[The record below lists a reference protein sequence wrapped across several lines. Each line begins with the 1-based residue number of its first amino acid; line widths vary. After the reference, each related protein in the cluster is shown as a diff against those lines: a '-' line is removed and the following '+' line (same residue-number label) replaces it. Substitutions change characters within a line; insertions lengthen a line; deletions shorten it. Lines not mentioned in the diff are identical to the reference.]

1 MITDIHTHHLERK
14 GAVINAAITGFKP
27 ADGLYYSL
35 GIHPWHIEETDIKT
49 AIKTL
54 ETYAI
59 DCPQVVAIG
68 ECGLDSLINV
78 PLETQIKVFEQ
89 HIDISERLQKP
100 LIIHCVRSSNEIS
113 RIHRKHSP
121 KMPWI
126 IHGFRS
132 NIKTLRPIIYTPNTY
147 ISIGEKF
154 NADTV
159 KLIPDN
165 RLMIETDESL
175 LSIEEIAVRV
185 GMMRNQPIKIILD
198 IITKNNKTVLFER

>member
-14 GAVINAAITGFKP
+14 GAVINANITDFKP

-35 GIHPWHIEETDIKT
+35 GIHPWHIEEIDIKT
-49 AIKTL
+49 ALKTL
-54 ETYAI
+54 ESLVH
-59 DCPQVVAIG
+59 DFPQIVAIG
-68 ECGLDSLINV
+68 ECGLDSLINT

-100 LIIHCVRSSNEIS
+100 LIIHCVRSSNEIL
-113 RIHRKHSP
+113 RIYRKHMP
-121 KMPWI
+121 QLPWI

-132 NIKTLRPIIYTPNTY
+132 NINTLRPILNIPIY

-154 NADTV
+154 NAEAV

-165 RLMIETDESL
+165 RLLIETDESL
-175 LSIEEIAVRV
+175 LSIEEIATQVALA
-185 GMMRNQPIKIILD
+185 RNQSVQNILD
-198 IITKNNKTVLFER
+198 ITVKNNKTALSFK

>member
-14 GAVINAAITGFKP
+14 GAVINAAITDFKP
-27 ADGLYYSL
+27 TDGLYYSL

-49 AIKTL
+49 AL
-54 ETYAI
+54 ETIETIAL

-100 LIIHCVRSSNEIS
+100 LIIHCVRLSNEIS

-132 NIKTLRPIIYTPNTY
+132 NINTLRPILNIPNIY

-154 NADTV
+154 NADV
-159 KLIPDN
+159 VNIIPDN
-165 RLMIETDESL
+165 RLMIETDESM
-175 LSIEEIAVRV
+175 LSIEEIAVKV
-185 GMMRNQPIKIILD
+185 GMARNQPIKCILD
-198 IITKNNKTVLFER
+198 IITKNNKRLCQN